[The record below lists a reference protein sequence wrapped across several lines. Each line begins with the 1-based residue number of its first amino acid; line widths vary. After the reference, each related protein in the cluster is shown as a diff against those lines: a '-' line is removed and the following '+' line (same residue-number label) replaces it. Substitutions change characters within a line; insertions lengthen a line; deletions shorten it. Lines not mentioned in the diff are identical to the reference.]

1 MKHNDKFLIF
11 KPAKSSMQ
19 SGLKN
24 TNKWCLSNCE
34 MNDSYISSKFCWNG
48 SSNPEK
54 RIKLFFKTLDEAK
67 KFALKRNILFDYKQY
82 KMLEFITVGYSKQ
95 NPLDKEEYVI

>member
-67 KFALKRNILFDYKQY
+67 KFALKNILFEIIVPTKR
-82 KMLEFITVGYSKQ
+82 KILKKSYSQ
-95 NPLDKEEYVI
+95 NFMKKKNV

>member
-1 MKHNDKFLIF
+1 MKDNDKFLIF

-67 KFALKRNILFDYKQY
+67 KFALKRDILFEIIVPTKR
-82 KMLEFITVGYSKQ
+82 KILKKSYSQ
-95 NPLDKEEYVI
+95 NFMKKKNV

>member
-1 MKHNDKFLIF
+1 MKDSSKFLIF
-11 KPAKSSMQ
+11 QPTKSSMQ

-34 MNDSYISSKFCWNG
+34 INESYISSKYCWNG

-54 RIKLFFKTLDEAK
+54 RVKLFFKTIDEAK
-67 KFALKRNILFDYKQY
+67 KFALKKNYLFEVVLPGKRKILKKSYSQN
-82 KMLEFITVGYSKQ
+82 FIKKKNV
-95 NPLDKEEYVI
+95 